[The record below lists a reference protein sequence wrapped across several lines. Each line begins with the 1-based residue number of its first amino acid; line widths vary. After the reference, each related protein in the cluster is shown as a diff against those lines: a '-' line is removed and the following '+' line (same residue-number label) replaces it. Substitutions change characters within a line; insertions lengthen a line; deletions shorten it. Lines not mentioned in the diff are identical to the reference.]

1 MADNFDAFDNKKKDM
16 LHALE
21 ASLNN
26 ITKAAEK
33 VGITRQT
40 HYNWLDADPDYK
52 KAAESIDDVK
62 LDFVEEKLK
71 DRIMDGDTTA
81 IIFYLKT
88 KGKRRGYIERQEL
101 TGADGKDLNTYTVEV
116 INKIN
121 ESYKDSDKQG
131 L

>member
-1 MADNFDAFDNKKKDM
+1 MADNFDAFDDKKKDM

-33 VGITRQT
+33 IGITRQT
-40 HYNWLDADPDYK
+40 HYNWMAADPEYK

-88 KGKRRGYIERQEL
+88 KGKKRGYIERQEL

-121 ESYKDSDKQG
+121 ESNKDSDKQG

>member
-40 HYNWLDADPDYK
+40 HYNWLEADHEYK

-121 ESYKDSDKQG
+121 ESNKDSDKQG

>member
-1 MADNFDAFDNKKKDM
+1 MADNFDAFDDKKKDM

-33 VGITRQT
+33 IGITRQT
-40 HYNWLDADPDYK
+40 HYNWMAADPEYK

-88 KGKRRGYIERQEL
+88 KGKKRGYIERQEL

>member
-1 MADNFDAFDNKKKDM
+1 MADNFDAFDDKKKDM

-33 VGITRQT
+33 IGITRQT
-40 HYNWLDADPDYK
+40 HYNWMAADPVYK

-88 KGKRRGYIERQEL
+88 KGKKRGYIERQEL

-121 ESYKDSDKQG
+121 ESNKDSDKQG